1 MLPGG
6 AFKSPLKCAH
16 LAGESK
22 TIGYSVARTPT
33 IFSFA
38 VSNSSRDIQKGHAK
52 CVWRG
57 ITESSVI
64 IVGRSKCFRTP
75 CRGIVVFL
83 LNRVRKSAYAIH
95 LRKHRYRNI

>member
-22 TIGYSVARTPT
+22 TIGYSVALTPT

-38 VSNSSRDIQKGHAK
+38 VSNSSRDMQNGHAK
-52 CVWRG
+52 CVCRG

-64 IVGRSKCFRTP
+64 IVG
-75 CRGIVVFL
+75 
-83 LNRVRKSAYAIH
+83 
-95 LRKHRYRNI
+95 